1 MLGIGV
7 NIPGAGAEGVG
18 RACANLA
25 GQLTALEGANG
36 EAAVRVDAEVAL
48 VVLPAVAAHG
58 LGPVRGRCEP
68 AGDSDEWLISV
79 TEIIGCIA
87 QVIRARNSRVCAA
100 QVDVDGGGLA
110 LGRADAA
117 RVHWGMSAGRVRAA
131 QQSGDLLFRR
141 LADPDGAAAWLALRR
156 AGAVLR
162 ASGETR
168 SMAARRA
175 SIGCGWCEAQKVC
188 KAGNRNAQFV

>member
-1 MLGIGV
+1 MGMS
-7 NIPGAGAEGVG
+7 IPGAGAEGVG

-58 LGPVRGRCEP
+58 LGPARGRCEP
-68 AGDSDEWLISV
+68 AGDSDEWLNNSV
-79 TEIIGCIA
+79 TEIGCIA
-87 QVIRARNSRVCAA
+87 QVIRARNSRVSAA

-117 RVHWGMSAGRVRAA
+117 RVHWGMSAGCVCAA
-131 QQSGDLLFRR
+131 QQSAGDLLFRR

-188 KAGNRNAQFV
+188 MARNRNAQFV